1 MTMGAARPDTI
12 ASGAAGDTRALG
24 WALVAPAL
32 CCVIAFVLAPILCI
46 GIYSFWTR
54 LPTGAVQF
62 SFTLHQWRELIGDP
76 FYMTILLRTL
86 RLAAV
91 VTLICAVVG
100 YGPAYYITLV
110 SPSRRALLII
120 LLFLPSWI
128 SYIVR
133 SMSWLPILGKE
144 GLLNSL
150 LLRSGAIGEPLPLL
164 YNDFSIY
171 VGLVQFL
178 LPLMIINIY
187 IGLQAVDRKIVDAAR
202 TLGATPVQ
210 TFLAVTFPL
219 ALPGL
224 AAGCLLTFIL
234 AMGAYITPQILGGP
248 GTTYYAN
255 LVFETFVSHQDWP
268 FGATLS
274 LVIIFFL
281 IAGLAGYAQLAGL
294 SNMFREVRR

>member
-1 MTMGAARPDTI
+1 MSASRWSTI
-12 ASGAAGDTRALG
+12 AGGSAGDTRVLG
-24 WALVAPAL
+24 WALVTPAL
-32 CCVIAFVLAPILCI
+32 CCVTAFVLAPILCT

-62 SFTLHQWRELIGDP
+62 SFTLQHWRELFGDP
-76 FYMTILLRTL
+76 FYMIILLRTL

-91 VTLICAVVG
+91 VTLICVVIG

-110 SPSRRALLII
+110 SPSRRALLIV

-144 GLLNSL
+144 GLFNSL
-150 LLRSGAIGEPLPLL
+150 LNRWGIISEPLPLL
-164 YNDFSIY
+164 FNDFSVY

-187 IGLQAVDRKIVDAAR
+187 IGLQAVDRKVVDAAR
-202 TLGATPVQ
+202 TLGATPLQ
-210 TFLAVTFPL
+210 AFLAVTFPL

-281 IAGLAGYAQLAGL
+281 LVGLIGYARLAGL
-294 SNMFREVRR
+294 SMMFREVRQ

>member
-1 MTMGAARPDTI
+1 MSAVLRQNVAG
-12 ASGAAGDTRALG
+12 GVAGDPSALA
-24 WALVAPAL
+24 WALVGPAL
-32 CCVIAFVLAPILCI
+32 CCVAAFVLAPILCI

-54 LPTGAVQF
+54 LATGAVQF
-62 SFTLHQWRELIGDP
+62 TFTLDNWRELFGDT
-76 FYMTILLRTL
+76 FYGVILLRTL

-91 VTLICAVVG
+91 VTLVCAALG

-110 SPSRRALLII
+110 SPARRALLVV

-144 GLLNSL
+144 GLLNTL
-150 LLRSGAIGEPLPLL
+150 LLRTGVVAEPLPLL

-178 LPLMIINIY
+178 LPLMIVNIY
-187 IGLQAVDRKIVDAAR
+187 IGLQAVDRKVVDAAR
-202 TLGATPVQ
+202 TLGANPVQ
-210 TFLAVTFPL
+210 AFFAVTFPL

-234 AMGAYITPQILGGP
+234 AMGSYITPIILGGP
-248 GTTYYAN
+248 GTTYFAN
-255 LVFETFVSHQDWP
+255 LVFDTFVSHQDWP

-274 LVIIFFL
+274 LVIVFFL
-281 IAGLAGYAQLAGL
+281 IAGLAGYAKLAGL
-294 SNMFREVRR
+294 SAMFREIRR

>member
-1 MTMGAARPDTI
+1 MSDAR
-12 ASGAAGDTRALG
+12 SGRATSGIAGDTRSLAWGLLG
-24 WALVAPAL
+24 PAL
-32 CCVIAFVLAPILCI
+32 CCVIAFVLAPIICI

-54 LPTGAVQF
+54 LSTGAV
-62 SFTLHQWRELIGDP
+62 SFTFTLDNWRELLGDP
-76 FYMTILLRTL
+76 FYGWILLRTL

-91 VTLICAVVG
+91 TTLICAVVG
-100 YGPAYYITLV
+100 YGPAYYNTLV
-110 SPSRRALLII
+110 SPARRAVLVI

-133 SMSWLPILGKE
+133 AMSWLPILGKE
-144 GLLNSL
+144 GLVNSL
-150 LLRSGAIGEPLPLL
+150 LMRIGLIGEPLPLL
-164 YNDFSIY
+164 FNDFSIY

-187 IGLQAVDRKIVDAAR
+187 IGLQAVDRKVVDAAR
-202 TLGATPVQ
+202 SLGANPVQ
-210 TFLAVTFPL
+210 AFFAVTFPL

-234 AMGAYITPQILGGP
+234 SMGAYITPIILGGSGAP
-248 GTTYYAN
+248 YYAN
-255 LVFETFVSHQDWP
+255 LVFDTFVSHQDWP

-294 SNMFREVRR
+294 STMFREVRR

>member
-1 MTMGAARPDTI
+1 MSAAPSRTGGI
-12 ASGAAGDTRALG
+12 AGDTRSLA
-24 WALVAPAL
+24 WALVTPAL
-32 CCVIAFVLAPILCI
+32 CCVMALVLAPILCI

-54 LPTGAVQF
+54 LATGAVQF
-62 SFTLHQWRELIGDP
+62 TFTLDNWRELFGDS
-76 FYMTILLRTL
+76 FYALILLRTL

-91 VTLICAVVG
+91 VTLVCAIVG

-110 SPSRRALLII
+110 TPARRAVLVI

-144 GLLNSL
+144 GLFNSL
-150 LLRSGAIGEPLPLL
+150 LLRAGLIGEPLPLL

-187 IGLQAVDRKIVDAAR
+187 IGLQAVDRRVVEAAR
-202 TLGATPVQ
+202 TLGASPLQ
-210 TFLAVTFPL
+210 TFFSITFPI

-234 AMGAYITPQILGGP
+234 AMGAYITPIILGGP

-294 SNMFREVRR
+294 STMFREVRR

>member
-1 MTMGAARPDTI
+1 MSAAPRQN
-12 ASGAAGDTRALG
+12 AAGTAGDPSALA
-24 WALVAPAL
+24 WALVGPAL
-32 CCVIAFVLAPILCI
+32 CCVVAFVLAPILCI
-46 GIYSFWTR
+46 GVYSFWTR
-54 LPTGAVQF
+54 LETGAVQF
-62 SFTLHQWRELIGDP
+62 TFTLDNWHEFFRDP
-76 FYMTILLRTL
+76 FYAVILLRTL

-91 VTLICAVVG
+91 TTLLCAVVG

-110 SPSRRALLII
+110 SPSRRAILVI

-144 GLLNSL
+144 GLFNTL
-150 LLRSGAIGEPLPLL
+150 LLSSGLIAEPLPLL

-187 IGLQAVDRKIVDAAR
+187 IGLQTVDRKIVDAAR
-202 TLGATPVQ
+202 TLGASPTRA
-210 TFLAVTFPL
+210 FFAVTFPL

-234 AMGAYITPQILGGP
+234 AMGAYITPMILGGP

-255 LVFETFVSHQDWP
+255 LVFNTFVEHQDWP
-268 FGATLS
+268 LGATLS

-281 IAGLAGYAQLAGL
+281 IMGLAGYAQLAGL
-294 SNMFREVRR
+294 STMFREIRR

>member
-1 MTMGAARPDTI
+1 MYLSGGAVSRSFGTGSQ
-12 ASGAAGDTRALG
+12 SGHVLA
-24 WALVAPAL
+24 WSLVAPAL
-32 CCVIAFVLAPILCI
+32 CCVAAFVLVPILSL
-46 GIYSFWTR
+46 GIYSFWSR
-54 LPTGAVQF
+54 LPTGAV
-62 SFTLHQWRELIGDP
+62 SYVFTLENWRELFGDL
-76 FYMTILLRTL
+76 FYATILAKTL

-91 VTLICAVVG
+91 VTLICALIG

-110 SPSRRALLII
+110 PPARRALLIT

-150 LLRSGAIGEPLPLL
+150 LVGSGLLAEPLPLL
-164 YNDFSIY
+164 YNDFSVT
-171 VGLVQFL
+171 VGMVQFL
-178 LPLMIINIY
+178 LPLMIVNIY
-187 IGLQAVDRKIVDAAR
+187 IGLQAVDPKLVDAAR
-202 TLGATPVQ
+202 TLGATDMQ
-210 TFLAVTFPL
+210 AFFAVTFPI
-219 ALPGL
+219 AWPGL

-234 AMGAYITPQILGGP
+234 AMGAYITPLILGGP
-248 GTTYYAN
+248 GATFYAN

-281 IAGLAGYAQLAGL
+281 AAGLVGYARLAGL
-294 SNMFREVRR
+294 STMFREVRR

>member
-1 MTMGAARPDTI
+1 MSGARPGTV
-12 ASGAAGDTRALG
+12 ASGIAGDTRTLA

-32 CCVIAFVLAPILCI
+32 CCVVAFILAPILCI

-54 LPTGAVQF
+54 LATGAVQF
-62 SFTLHQWRELIGDP
+62 TFTFDNWRELFGDS
-76 FYMTILLRTL
+76 FYALILLRTL

-91 VTLICAVVG
+91 VTLICAILG

-110 SPSRRALLII
+110 SPARRAILVI

-144 GLLNSL
+144 GLINSL
-150 LLRSGAIGEPLPLL
+150 LLRAGLIGEPLPLL

-187 IGLQAVDRKIVDAAR
+187 IGLQAVDRKVVEAAR
-202 TLGATPVQ
+202 MLGASPAQ
-210 TFLAVTFPL
+210 AFFAVTFPL

-234 AMGAYITPQILGGP
+234 AMGAYITPIILGGP

-281 IAGLAGYAQLAGL
+281 VAGLAGYAQLAGL
-294 SNMFREVRR
+294 WAMFREIRR

>member
-1 MTMGAARPDTI
+1 
-12 ASGAAGDTRALG
+12 
-24 WALVAPAL
+24 LVAPAL
-32 CCVIAFVLAPILCI
+32 CCVAAFVLAPILCI
-46 GIYSFWTR
+46 GMFSVWTR
-54 LPTGAVQF
+54 LATGAVQY
-62 SFTLHQWRELIGDP
+62 TLTLDNWRELLGDP
-76 FYMTILLRTL
+76 FYATILLKTL

-100 YGPAYYITLV
+100 YGPAYYITLL
-110 SPSRRALLII
+110 SAPRRALLII
-120 LLFLPSWI
+120 LLFLPGWI

-144 GLLNSL
+144 GLFNSL
-150 LLRSGAIGEPLPLL
+150 LIRMGLISEPLPLL
-164 YNDFSIY
+164 YNDFSVY

-187 IGLQAVDRKIVDAAR
+187 IGLQAVDRKVVEAAR
-202 TLGATPVQ
+202 TLGATNIQ
-210 TFLAVTFPL
+210 AFFAVTFPL

-234 AMGAYITPQILGGP
+234 AMGAYITPLILGGP

-281 IAGLAGYAQLAGL
+281 VAGLVGYARLAGLAT
-294 SNMFREVRR
+294 MFREIRR

>member
-1 MTMGAARPDTI
+1 MNGASTKRI
-12 ASGAAGDTRALG
+12 ANGMAGDTRALA
-24 WALVAPAL
+24 WALVAPAV
-32 CCVIAFVLAPILCI
+32 CCIVAFVLAPILCI
-46 GIYSFWTR
+46 GMYSFWTR
-54 LPTGAVQF
+54 LATGAVQF
-62 SFTLHQWRELIGDP
+62 TFTLDNWRELFGDT
-76 FYMTILLRTL
+76 FYAWILLRTL

-91 VTLICAVVG
+91 VTLICVVLG

-110 SPSRRALLII
+110 SPARRALLVI

-128 SYIVR
+128 SYVVR

-144 GLLNSL
+144 GLFNSL
-150 LLRSGAIGEPLPLL
+150 LLRAGLINEPLPLL

-202 TLGATPVQ
+202 TLGANPARA
-210 TFLAVTFPL
+210 FFAVTFPL

-234 AMGAYITPQILGGP
+234 AMGAYITPIILGGP

-274 LVIIFFL
+274 LVIIFSL

-294 SNMFREVRR
+294 STMFRDVRR

>member
-1 MTMGAARPDTI
+1 MERPPGT
-12 ASGAAGDTRALG
+12 AGRVAGDARVLA

-32 CCVIAFVLAPILCI
+32 CCVVALVIAPIVSI
-46 GIYSFWTR
+46 GAYSFWTR
-54 LPTGAVQF
+54 LATGAIQYT
-62 SFTLHQWRELIGDP
+62 FTLDNWRELFGDP
-76 FYMTILLRTL
+76 FYGLILLRTL

-91 VTLICAVVG
+91 VTVVCAVLG
-100 YGPAYYITLV
+100 YGPAYYITMV
-110 SPSRRALLII
+110 TPARRAVLVL

-128 SYIVR
+128 SYIAR

-144 GLLNSL
+144 GLVNSL
-150 LLRSGAIGEPLPLL
+150 LLRAGLVNEPLQLL

-187 IGLQAVDRKIVDAAR
+187 IGLQAVDRKVVDAAR
-202 TLGATPVQ
+202 TLGANPAEA
-210 TFLAVTFPL
+210 FLAVTFPL

-234 AMGAYITPQILGGP
+234 AMGAYITPMILGGP
-248 GTTYYAN
+248 GATYYSN
-255 LVFETFVSHQDWP
+255 LVFDTFVSQQDWP

-281 IAGLAGYAQLAGL
+281 VAGLAGYARLAGL
-294 SNMFREVRR
+294 SAMFREMRR

>member
-1 MTMGAARPDTI
+1 MSDARPGNI
-12 ASGAAGDTRALG
+12 ASGIAGDTRTLA
-24 WALVAPAL
+24 WALVTPAL
-32 CCVIAFVLAPILCI
+32 CCVVAFVLAPILCI

-54 LPTGAVQF
+54 LATGAVQF
-62 SFTLHQWRELIGDP
+62 IFTLDNWRELFGDS
-76 FYMTILLRTL
+76 FYALILLRTL

-91 VTLICAVVG
+91 VTLVCAILG

-110 SPSRRALLII
+110 SPARRALLVI

-144 GLLNSL
+144 GLFNSL
-150 LLRSGAIGEPLPLL
+150 LLRAGVIGEPLPLL

-187 IGLQAVDRKIVDAAR
+187 IGLQAVDRKVVDAAR
-202 TLGATPVQ
+202 TLGANPAQ
-210 TFLAVTFPL
+210 AFLTVTFPL

-234 AMGAYITPQILGGP
+234 AMGAYITPLILGGP

-281 IAGLAGYAQLAGL
+281 VAGLAGYAQLAGL
-294 SNMFREVRR
+294 STMFREIRR

>member
-1 MTMGAARPDTI
+1 MSAARPDTVVNGI
-12 ASGAAGDTRALG
+12 AGDTRTLG
-24 WALVAPAL
+24 WALVTPAL
-32 CCVIAFVLAPILCI
+32 CCVVAFVLVPILSI
-46 GIYSFWTR
+46 GMYSFWTR

-91 VTLICAVVG
+91 VTLICATIG

-110 SPSRRALLII
+110 SPSRRALLVI

-150 LLRSGAIGEPLPLL
+150 LLRSGAISEPLPLL

-187 IGLQAVDRKIVDAAR
+187 IGLQTVDRKVVDAAR

-210 TFLAVTFPL
+210 AFLAVTFPL

-255 LVFETFVSHQDWP
+255 LVFETFVMHQDWP

-281 IAGLAGYAQLAGL
+281 AAGLAGYAKLAGL
-294 SNMFREVRR
+294 STMFRDVRR

>member
-1 MTMGAARPDTI
+1 MNAARSQAA
-12 ASGAAGDTRALG
+12 ASGIAGDTRALA
-24 WALVAPAL
+24 WALAMPAL
-32 CCVIAFVLAPILCI
+32 CFVVAFVLAPILCI

-54 LPTGAVQF
+54 LATGAVQF
-62 SFTLHQWRELIGDP
+62 SFTLDNWRELFGDS
-76 FYMTILLRTL
+76 FYALILLRTL

-91 VTLICAVVG
+91 VTLVCAIVG

-110 SPSRRALLII
+110 SPARRAMLVI

-144 GLLNSL
+144 GLFNSL
-150 LLRSGAIGEPLPLL
+150 LLRTGLISEPLPLL

-187 IGLQAVDRKIVDAAR
+187 IGLQAVDRKVVDAAR
-202 TLGATPVQ
+202 TLGANPVQ
-210 TFLAVTFPL
+210 AFLAVTFPL

-234 AMGAYITPQILGGP
+234 AMGAYITPIILGGP

-274 LVIIFFL
+274 LVIVFFL
-281 IAGLAGYAQLAGL
+281 VAGLAGYAHLAGL
-294 SNMFREVRR
+294 STMFREIRR

>member
-1 MTMGAARPDTI
+1 MSGAPPRGAA
-12 ASGAAGDTRALG
+12 SGIAGDTRALA
-24 WALVAPAL
+24 WALVMPAV
-32 CCVIAFVLAPILCI
+32 CCVVAFVLAPIVCI

-62 SFTLHQWRELIGDP
+62 SFTLANWRELFGDS
-76 FYMTILLRTL
+76 FYAWILLRTL

-91 VTLICAVVG
+91 VTLICAIVG

-110 SPSRRALLII
+110 SPARRALLVI

-144 GLLNSL
+144 GLFNSL
-150 LLRSGAIGEPLPLL
+150 LMRSGAISEPLPLL

-187 IGLQAVDRKIVDAAR
+187 IGLQAVDRKVVDAAR
-202 TLGATPVQ
+202 TLGATPMQ
-210 TFLAVTFPL
+210 AFFAVTFPI

-224 AAGCLLTFIL
+224 AAGCLLVFIL
-234 AMGAYITPQILGGP
+234 AMGAYITPIILGGA
-248 GTTYYAN
+248 GTTYFAN
-255 LVFETFVSHQDWP
+255 LVFETFISHQDWP

-274 LVIIFFL
+274 LVIVFFL
-281 IAGLAGYAQLAGL
+281 VAGLAGYAQLAGL
-294 SNMFREVRR
+294 STMFREIRR

>member
-1 MTMGAARPDTI
+1 MNAARSQAA
-12 ASGAAGDTRALG
+12 ASGIAGDTRALA
-24 WALVAPAL
+24 WALAMPAL
-32 CCVIAFVLAPILCI
+32 CFVVAFVLAPILCI

-54 LPTGAVQF
+54 LATGAVQF
-62 SFTLHQWRELIGDP
+62 SFTLDNWRELFGDS
-76 FYMTILLRTL
+76 FYALILLRTL

-91 VTLICAVVG
+91 VTLVCAIVG

-110 SPSRRALLII
+110 SPARRAMLVI

-144 GLLNSL
+144 GLFNSL
-150 LLRSGAIGEPLPLL
+150 LLRTGLISEPLPLL

-187 IGLQAVDRKIVDAAR
+187 IGLQAVDRKVVDAAR
-202 TLGATPVQ
+202 TLGANPIQ
-210 TFLAVTFPL
+210 AFLGVTFPL

-234 AMGAYITPQILGGP
+234 AMGAYITPIILGGP

-274 LVIIFFL
+274 LVIVFFL
-281 IAGLAGYAQLAGL
+281 VAGLAGYAHLAGL
-294 SNMFREVRR
+294 STMFREIRR

>member
-1 MTMGAARPDTI
+1 MSARRWSTI
-12 ASGAAGDTRALG
+12 AGGLAGDTRALG
-24 WALVAPAL
+24 WALVTPAL
-32 CCVIAFVLAPILCI
+32 CCVTAFVLAPILCI

-54 LPTGAVQF
+54 LPSGAVQL
-62 SFTLHQWRELIGDP
+62 SFTLQHWRELFGDP

-91 VTLICAVVG
+91 VTLICVVIG

-110 SPSRRALLII
+110 SPSRRALLIV

-144 GLLNSL
+144 GLFNSL
-150 LLRSGAIGEPLPLL
+150 LIRWGIISEPLPLL
-164 YNDFSIY
+164 FNDFSVY

-187 IGLQAVDRKIVDAAR
+187 IGLQAVDRKVVDAAR
-202 TLGATPVQ
+202 TLGATPLQ
-210 TFLAVTFPL
+210 AFLAVTFPL

-274 LVIIFFL
+274 LVIISFL
-281 IAGLAGYAQLAGL
+281 LVGLIGYARLAGL
-294 SNMFREVRR
+294 SMMFREVRR

>member
-1 MTMGAARPDTI
+1 MTDVSLTRTTRPIDR
-12 ASGAAGDTRALG
+12 DTRLLA
-24 WALVAPAL
+24 WSLVTPAL
-32 CCVIAFVLAPILCI
+32 CCVVAFVLAPILCI
-46 GIYSFWTR
+46 GMYSFWSR
-54 LPTGAVQF
+54 LATGAVEYKL
-62 SFTLHQWRELIGDP
+62 TLENWGELFGDP
-76 FYMTILLRTL
+76 FYASILGRTL
-86 RLAAV
+86 RLAIV
-91 VTLICAVVG
+91 VTLICAIIG

-110 SPSRRALLII
+110 TPTRRALLII

-144 GLLNSL
+144 GLFNSL
-150 LLRSGAIGEPLPLL
+150 LFRVGLITEPLPLL
-164 YNDFSIY
+164 YNDFSVY

-178 LPLMIINIY
+178 LPLMIVNVY
-187 IGLQAVDRKIVDAAR
+187 IGLQAVDRKLVDAAR
-202 TLGATPVQ
+202 TLGATNTQ
-210 TFLAVTFPL
+210 AFFAVTFPL

-234 AMGAYITPQILGGP
+234 TMGAYITPLILGGP

-281 IAGLAGYAQLAGL
+281 IAGLTSYARLAGL
-294 SNMFREVRR
+294 STMFREIRR

>member
-1 MTMGAARPDTI
+1 MSAGRSNIVAGGM
-12 ASGAAGDTRALG
+12 AGDTRTLG
-24 WALVAPAL
+24 WALVLPAL
-32 CCVIAFVLAPILCI
+32 CCVIAFVLVPILSI

-54 LPTGAVQF
+54 LPTGAVQL
-62 SFTLHQWRELIGDP
+62 SFTLHQWQELFGDP
-76 FYMTILLRTL
+76 FYLTILLKTL

-91 VTLICAVVG
+91 VTLICVVIG

-110 SPSRRALLII
+110 SPSRRALLIV

-144 GLLNSL
+144 GLFNSL
-150 LLRSGAIGEPLPLL
+150 LIRSGIISEPLPLL
-164 YNDFSIY
+164 FNDFSIY

-178 LPLMIINIY
+178 LPLMIINVY
-187 IGLQAVDRKIVDAAR
+187 IGLQAVDRKVVEAAR
-202 TLGATPVQ
+202 TLGATPLQ
-210 TFLAVTFPL
+210 AFLAVTFPL

-255 LVFETFVSHQDWP
+255 LVFESFVSHQDWP

-281 IAGLAGYAQLAGL
+281 IAGLVGYAKLAGL
-294 SNMFREVRR
+294 STMFREVRR

>member
-1 MTMGAARPDTI
+1 MGAGRSSTI
-12 ASGAAGDTRALG
+12 ASGMAGDTRALG
-24 WALVAPAL
+24 WALVMPAL

-46 GIYSFWTR
+46 GMYSFWTR

-76 FYMTILLRTL
+76 FYMTILLQTL

-91 VTLICAVVG
+91 VTLICAVIG
-100 YGPAYYITLV
+100 YGPAYYITMV
-110 SPSRRALLII
+110 PPSRRALLIV

-144 GLLNSL
+144 GLFNSL
-150 LLRSGAIGEPLPLL
+150 LLRSGLISEPLPLL
-164 YNDFSIY
+164 FNDFSIY

-187 IGLQAVDRKIVDAAR
+187 IGLQAVDRKVVEAAR

-210 TFLAVTFPL
+210 AFLAVTFPL

-281 IAGLAGYAQLAGL
+281 IAGLVGYAQLAGL
-294 SNMFREVRR
+294 STMFREVRR

>member
-1 MTMGAARPDTI
+1 MYLSGGAVSRSFRTGSQ
-12 ASGAAGDTRALG
+12 SGHVLA
-24 WALVAPAL
+24 WSLVAPAL
-32 CCVIAFVLAPILCI
+32 CCVAAFVLVPILSL
-46 GIYSFWTR
+46 GIYSFWSR
-54 LPTGAVQF
+54 LPTGAVNYV
-62 SFTLHQWRELIGDP
+62 FTLENWRELFGDL
-76 FYMTILLRTL
+76 FYATILAKTL

-91 VTLICAVVG
+91 VTLICALIG

-110 SPSRRALLII
+110 PPARRALLIT

-150 LLRSGAIGEPLPLL
+150 LVGSGLLAEPLPLL
-164 YNDFSIY
+164 YNDFSVT
-171 VGLVQFL
+171 VGMVQFL
-178 LPLMIINIY
+178 LPLMIVNIY
-187 IGLQAVDRKIVDAAR
+187 IGLQAVDPKLVDAAR
-202 TLGATPVQ
+202 TLGATDMQ
-210 TFLAVTFPL
+210 AFFAVTFPI
-219 ALPGL
+219 AWPGL

-234 AMGAYITPQILGGP
+234 AMGAYITPLILGGP
-248 GTTYYAN
+248 GATFYAN

-281 IAGLAGYAQLAGL
+281 AAGLVGYARLAGL
-294 SNMFREVRR
+294 STMFRELRR